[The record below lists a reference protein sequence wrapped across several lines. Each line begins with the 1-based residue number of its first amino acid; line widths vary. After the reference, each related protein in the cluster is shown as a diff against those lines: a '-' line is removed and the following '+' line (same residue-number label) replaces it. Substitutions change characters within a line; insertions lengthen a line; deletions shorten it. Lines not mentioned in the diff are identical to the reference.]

1 MNEKDPSPVIAQFF
15 GSLNQVDLRKVP
27 STQDYIKSALGAGS
41 NLMKWGFHLPSWN
54 SGVSFKPFESTHV
67 NNKETVVVASS
78 PGVQKKGPNKP
89 TDVSTVTARIMSSNS
104 TGSTLVD
111 QQYSR
116 NVHLLANGRRPEAE
130 AYAKSIS
137 DTYKRMSEIPPLVML
152 VNPTRFVTSY
162 EQSSDIIAARRSHI
176 VSNWLEKP
184 VVITGEGS
192 TLGFFAYPSH
202 AIGRSSGGGIS
213 HNDRIYSLAYANFMS
228 LLALYLDNANFQPIV
243 NATAASSGIPVGIGN
258 VYLSYD
264 DKYYLGSFDTMTV
277 SDSADQPFTLSY
289 TFTFHARY
297 ILRSK

>member
-1 MNEKDPSPVIAQFF
+1 MNEKGPSPVIAQFF

-27 STQDYIKSALGAGS
+27 STQRYIKSALGAGN

-54 SGVSFKPFESTHV
+54 SGVNFKPFESTHV
-67 NNKETVVVASS
+67 NNNETVTLASS
-78 PGVQKKGPNKP
+78 PSVPNRKPIKP

-104 TGSTLVD
+104 TVDKLTD

-116 NVHLLANGRRPEAE
+116 NVQLLDNKRRPKAV

-202 AIGRSSGGGIS
+202 TVGRSSGGGIS
-213 HNDRIYSLAYANFMS
+213 HGDRIYSLAYANFMS
-228 LLALYLDNANFQPIV
+228 LLALYLDNANFQPTV
-243 NATAASSGIPVGIGN
+243 DVTAASSGIPVGIGN

-264 DKYYLGSFDTMTV
+264 DKYYLGSFDSMTV
-277 SDSADQPFTLSY
+277 SDSADKPFTLSY